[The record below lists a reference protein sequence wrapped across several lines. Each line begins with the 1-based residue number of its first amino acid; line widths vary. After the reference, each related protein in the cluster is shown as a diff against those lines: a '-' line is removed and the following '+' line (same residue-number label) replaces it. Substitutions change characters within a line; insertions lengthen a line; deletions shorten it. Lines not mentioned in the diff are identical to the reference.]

1 MESNVGA
8 IFFHSF
14 RKNGIV
20 MALFLEG
27 DVFSA
32 PNAVKV
38 LLPIGCERIH
48 ALSNT
53 LSSLCYIQEI

>member
-1 MESNVGA
+1 MESNVSA
-8 IFFHSF
+8 IFFHAF
-14 RKNGIV
+14 LKNGIV
-20 MALFLEG
+20 MVLFLEV

-32 PNAVKV
+32 PNVVKV
-38 LLPIGCERIH
+38 PLPIGCERIH